1 MPNSILDV
9 ASARPAAIE
18 KIDASTGTQ
27 DTRAQSATS
36 IDEQQPAP
44 ADATNLSPLSNFLGA
59 AIRGAQSQSP
69 VRPDVVAQIR
79 AQLAAGTYQ
88 PDKTAVAA
96 SVYRALKAN
105 Q

>member
-1 MPNSILDV
+1 MPSSILDV
-9 ASARPAAIE
+9 ASASAAAIE
-18 KIDASTGTQ
+18 KIDASAGPQ
-27 DTRAQSATS
+27 DVSAKNAAPAN
-36 IDEQQPAP
+36 EQQPAP

-69 VRPDVVAQIR
+69 VRPNVVAQIR